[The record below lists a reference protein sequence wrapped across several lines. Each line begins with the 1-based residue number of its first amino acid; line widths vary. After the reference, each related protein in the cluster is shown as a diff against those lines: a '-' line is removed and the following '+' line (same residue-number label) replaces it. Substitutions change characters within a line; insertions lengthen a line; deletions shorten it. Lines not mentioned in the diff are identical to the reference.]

1 MSIKNRTLSFHH
13 YYYFNFIIS
22 SFLLFQCYHFITF
35 IISILSFHHPK
46 QLKTP
51 NAYCRLVHNCEKIW
65 HRTIFR
71 FLSFLLS
78 FFLSFFLSYFP
89 SFFFF
94 FFLLTSHIC
103 LLHAQ
108 TSLKEIAP
116 RPARNDDYLRDKNFS
131 TTEISLR

>member
-1 MSIKNRTLSFHH
+1 MILISLKECQSRTES
-13 YYYFNFIIS
+13 YNFII
-22 SFLLFQCYHFITF
+22 T

-51 NAYCRLVHNCEKIW
+51 NAYCRLVHNCEKNW
-65 HRTIFR
+65 HRTIFLFLSFLLSL

-78 FFLSFFLSYFP
+78 FFLSFFLL
-89 SFFFF
+89 FF

-116 RPARNDDYLRDKNFS
+116 RPARDDDYLRDKNFS
-131 TTEISLR
+131 TTKISLL